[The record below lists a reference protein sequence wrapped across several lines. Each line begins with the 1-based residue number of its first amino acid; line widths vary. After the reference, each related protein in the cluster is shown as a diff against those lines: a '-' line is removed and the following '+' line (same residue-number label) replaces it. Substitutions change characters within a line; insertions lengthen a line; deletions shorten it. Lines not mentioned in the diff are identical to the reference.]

1 MEIIKLI
8 NALPGS
14 VSQGVI
20 WGIMAIGVY
29 ITYRILDVADLT
41 VDGSIATG
49 GAVATIMLMAGIN
62 PWIALIVAF
71 AVGMLTGLATGIFH
85 TLMGIPAILAG
96 ILTQLSLY
104 SVNLAVMGSSS
115 NLSLV
120 GLDTLFRMSFDLFSS
135 MDKEIVKLLL
145 PALFCLVLVVLLALF
160 FKTHEGLCI
169 RATGDNEEMVRA
181 SSINVDVIKI
191 LALSISNGCIGL
203 SGAVLAQY
211 QGFADISSGIGIV
224 AVGLASVI
232 IGEGLFGRRGV
243 TWGLS
248 ATVAGSVIYR
258 LMIALALKTNLFPAY
273 FLKIVSAVI
282 VAAALSVP
290 AFKRMLIRRKI
301 KREGLRHAVH
311 P

>member
-1 MEIIKLI
+1 MTLVMGSLQLGLI
-8 NALPGS
+8 YGMLA
-14 VSQGVI
+14 V
-20 WGIMAIGVY
+20 GVY
-29 ITYRILDVADLT
+29 IAFRVLGIPDLSAEGTFTFGLAVSAALT
-41 VDGSIATG
+41 VAGHPLLGVLLGFLAGCLG
-49 GAVATIMLMAGIN
+49 GAV
-62 PWIALIVAF
+62 
-71 AVGMLTGLATGIFH
+71 TGVLQTKLQIH
-85 TLMGIPAILAG
+85 PILAG
-96 ILTQLSLY
+96 ILTMSGLY

-224 AVGLASVI
+224 AVGLASAI

>member
-1 MEIIKLI
+1 MS
-8 NALPGS
+8 G
-14 VSQGVI
+14 
-20 WGIMAIGVY
+20 
-29 ITYRILDVADLT
+29 
-41 VDGSIATG
+41 
-49 GAVATIMLMAGIN
+49 
-62 PWIALIVAF
+62 
-71 AVGMLTGLATGIFH
+71 
-85 TLMGIPAILAG
+85 
-96 ILTQLSLY
+96 LY

>member
-1 MEIIKLI
+1 MQTKLQI
-8 NALPGS
+8 HP
-14 VSQGVI
+14 
-20 WGIMAIGVY
+20 
-29 ITYRILDVADLT
+29 
-41 VDGSIATG
+41 
-49 GAVATIMLMAGIN
+49 
-62 PWIALIVAF
+62 
-71 AVGMLTGLATGIFH
+71 
-85 TLMGIPAILAG
+85 ILAG
-96 ILTQLSLY
+96 ILTMSGLY

>member
-1 MEIIKLI
+1 MTLVMGSLQLGLI
-8 NALPGS
+8 YGMLA
-14 VSQGVI
+14 V
-20 WGIMAIGVY
+20 GVY
-29 ITYRILDVADLT
+29 IAFRVLGIPDLSAEGTFTFGLAVSAALT
-41 VDGSIATG
+41 VAGHPLLGVLLGFLAGCLG
-49 GAVATIMLMAGIN
+49 GAV
-62 PWIALIVAF
+62 
-71 AVGMLTGLATGIFH
+71 TGVLQTKLQIH
-85 TLMGIPAILAG
+85 PILAG
-96 ILTQLSLY
+96 ILTMSGLY

-169 RATGDNEEMVRA
+169 RATGDSEEMVRA

-290 AFKRMLIRRKI
+290 VFKRMLIRRKT

>member
-1 MEIIKLI
+1 MTLVMGSLQLGLI
-8 NALPGS
+8 YGMLA
-14 VSQGVI
+14 V
-20 WGIMAIGVY
+20 GVY
-29 ITYRILDVADLT
+29 IAFRILGIPDLSAEGTFTFGLAVSAALT
-41 VDGSIATG
+41 VAGHPLLGVLLGFLAGCLG
-49 GAVATIMLMAGIN
+49 GAV
-62 PWIALIVAF
+62 
-71 AVGMLTGLATGIFH
+71 TGVLQTKLQIH
-85 TLMGIPAILAG
+85 PILAG
-96 ILTQLSLY
+96 ILTMSGLY

-191 LALSISNGCIGL
+191 LTLSISNGCIGL

-232 IGEGLFGRRGV
+232 IGEGIFGRRGV

>member
-1 MEIIKLI
+1 MTLVMGSLQLGLI
-8 NALPGS
+8 YGMLA
-14 VSQGVI
+14 V
-20 WGIMAIGVY
+20 GVY
-29 ITYRILDVADLT
+29 ISFRVLGIPDLSAEGTFTFGLAVSAALT
-41 VDGSIATG
+41 VAGHPLLGVLLGFLAGCLG
-49 GAVATIMLMAGIN
+49 GAV
-62 PWIALIVAF
+62 
-71 AVGMLTGLATGIFH
+71 TGVLQTKLQIH
-85 TLMGIPAILAG
+85 PILAG
-96 ILTQLSLY
+96 ILTMSGLY

-258 LMIALALKTNLFPAY
+258 MMIALALKTNLFPAY

>member
-1 MEIIKLI
+1 MTLVMGSLQLGLI
-8 NALPGS
+8 YGMLA
-14 VSQGVI
+14 V
-20 WGIMAIGVY
+20 GVY
-29 ITYRILDVADLT
+29 IAFRILGIPDLSAEGTFTFGLAVSAVLT
-41 VDGSIATG
+41 VAGHPLLGVLLGFLAGCLG
-49 GAVATIMLMAGIN
+49 GAV
-62 PWIALIVAF
+62 
-71 AVGMLTGLATGIFH
+71 TGVLQTKLQIH
-85 TLMGIPAILAG
+85 PILAG
-96 ILTQLSLY
+96 ILTMSGLY

-224 AVGLASVI
+224 VVGLASVI

>member
-1 MEIIKLI
+1 MTLVMGSLQLGLI
-8 NALPGS
+8 YGMLA
-14 VSQGVI
+14 V
-20 WGIMAIGVY
+20 GVY
-29 ITYRILDVADLT
+29 IAFRVLGIPDLSAEGTFTFGLAVSAALT
-41 VDGSIATG
+41 VAGHPLLGVLLGFLAGCLG
-49 GAVATIMLMAGIN
+49 GAV
-62 PWIALIVAF
+62 
-71 AVGMLTGLATGIFH
+71 TGVLQTKLQIH
-85 TLMGIPAILAG
+85 PILAG
-96 ILTQLSLY
+96 ILTMSGLY

-191 LALSISNGCIGL
+191 LTLSISNGCIGL

-232 IGEGLFGRRGV
+232 IGEGIFGRRGV

>member
-1 MEIIKLI
+1 MTLVMGSLQLGLI
-8 NALPGS
+8 YGMLA
-14 VSQGVI
+14 V
-20 WGIMAIGVY
+20 GVY
-29 ITYRILDVADLT
+29 IAFRILGIPDLSAEGTFTFGLAASAALT
-41 VDGSIATG
+41 VAGHPLLGVLLGFLAGCLG
-49 GAVATIMLMAGIN
+49 GAV
-62 PWIALIVAF
+62 
-71 AVGMLTGLATGIFH
+71 TGVLQTKLQIH
-85 TLMGIPAILAG
+85 PILAG
-96 ILTQLSLY
+96 ILTMSGLY

-243 TWGLS
+243 PWGLS

>member
-1 MEIIKLI
+1 MTLVMGSLQLGLI
-8 NALPGS
+8 YGMLA
-14 VSQGVI
+14 V
-20 WGIMAIGVY
+20 GVY
-29 ITYRILDVADLT
+29 IAFRILGIPDLSAEGTFTFGLAVSAALT
-41 VDGSIATG
+41 VAGHPLLGVLLGFLAGCLG
-49 GAVATIMLMAGIN
+49 GAV
-62 PWIALIVAF
+62 
-71 AVGMLTGLATGIFH
+71 TGVLQTKLQIH
-85 TLMGIPAILAG
+85 PILAG
-96 ILTQLSLY
+96 ILTMSGLY

-191 LALSISNGCIGL
+191 LALSISNGYIGL

>member
-1 MEIIKLI
+1 MTLVMGSLQLGLI
-8 NALPGS
+8 YGMLA
-14 VSQGVI
+14 V
-20 WGIMAIGVY
+20 GVY
-29 ITYRILDVADLT
+29 ISFRVLGIPDLSAEGTFTFGLAVSAALT
-41 VDGSIATG
+41 VAGHPLLGVLLGFLAGCLG
-49 GAVATIMLMAGIN
+49 GAV
-62 PWIALIVAF
+62 
-71 AVGMLTGLATGIFH
+71 TGVLQTKLQIH
-85 TLMGIPAILAG
+85 PILAG
-96 ILTQLSLY
+96 ILTMSGLY

>member
-1 MEIIKLI
+1 MTLVMGSLQLGLI
-8 NALPGS
+8 YGMLA
-14 VSQGVI
+14 V
-20 WGIMAIGVY
+20 GVY
-29 ITYRILDVADLT
+29 IAFRILGIPDLSAEGTFTFGLAVSAALT
-41 VDGSIATG
+41 VAGHPLLGVLLGFLAGCLG
-49 GAVATIMLMAGIN
+49 GAV
-62 PWIALIVAF
+62 
-71 AVGMLTGLATGIFH
+71 TGVLQTKLQIH
-85 TLMGIPAILAG
+85 PILAG
-96 ILTQLSLY
+96 ILTMSGLY

-282 VAAALSVP
+282 VVAALSVP

>member
-1 MEIIKLI
+1 MTLVMGSLQLGLI
-8 NALPGS
+8 YGMLA
-14 VSQGVI
+14 V
-20 WGIMAIGVY
+20 GVY
-29 ITYRILDVADLT
+29 IAFRILGIPDLSAEGTFTFGLAESAALT
-41 VDGSIATG
+41 VAGHPLVGGLLGFLAGCRG
-49 GAVATIMLMAGIN
+49 GAV
-62 PWIALIVAF
+62 
-71 AVGMLTGLATGIFH
+71 TGVLQTKLQIH
-85 TLMGIPAILAG
+85 PILAG
-96 ILTQLSLY
+96 ILTMSGLY

-191 LALSISNGCIGL
+191 LTLSISNGCIGL

-232 IGEGLFGRRGV
+232 IGEGIFGRRGV